1 MANLS
6 FDDFL
11 QDRKTQ
17 AAVVWQI
24 CVMGEAANRLDESIR
39 QQATEVNWRKMV
51 DMRNRLIHEHYRIS
65 YAVVWDVVSN
75 ELPPLITSVS
85 RLRNGPSTG
94 PR

>member
-51 DMRNRLIHEHYRIS
+51 DMRNRLIHEYNRIS

-75 ELPPLITSVS
+75 ELPPLITSIR
-85 RLRNGPSTG
+85 RLLDGPG
-94 PR
+94 AGLY